1 MHILGKLLREN
12 LFVPYALTHFY
23 GIGPAT
29 AHRICARYSIHDRCK
44 VRQLTPVQVTA
55 LTAFLSA
62 PSNAPD
68 TPRQP
73 VASPRVDFGEALRT
87 EAMRIQK
94 LQARQQQIAASNV
107 GKQRQQE
114 KSKDPLKNIRIESD
128 LRREIR
134 ENIAHQRMIGSYVG
148 RRHAMGLPV
157 RGQSSRHNSK
167 TARKLNRV
175 ERRG

>member
-1 MHILGKLLREN
+1 MHILGKLLRDN
-12 LFVPYALTHFY
+12 LYVPYALTFFY

-29 AHRICARYSIHDRCK
+29 AQRICARYQIHDRCK
-44 VRQLTPVQVTA
+44 IRHLTPVQVTA

-62 PSNAPD
+62 PSNTPDAPV
-68 TPRQP
+68 QP
-73 VASPRVDFGEALRT
+73 VAPPRVNTLRAKPF
-87 EAMRIQK
+87 AMSSLAVK
-94 LQARQQQIAASNV
+94 KEKDA
-107 GKQRQQE
+107 QE
-114 KSKDPLKNIRIESD
+114 KSKDPLQELRIESD

-157 RGQSSRHNSK
+157 RGQSTRHNSK

-175 ERRG
+175 ERRN